1 MTEGE
6 FIKFYK
12 KRNKNKNHEE
22 VKKEIDRFWATL
34 LKALNENGPVTFKNW
49 GTFEKKVVK
58 SRKVITPKIEK
69 TIYTEPKEVIRFKAG
84 KGMKDLMIKGS
95 DSHE

>member
-22 VKKEIDRFWATL
+22 VKKEIDRFWDTL

-49 GTFEKKVVK
+49 GTFEKK
-58 SRKVITPKIEK
+58 S
-69 TIYTEPKEVIRFKAG
+69 G
-84 KGMKDLMIKGS
+84 
-95 DSHE
+95 

>member
-22 VKKEIDRFWATL
+22 VKKEIDRFWDTL
-34 LKALNENGPVTFKNW
+34 LKALNENGPVKMCIRDRCKRKRTVWKTYRFPTGDFLSLIHISLFYLYTTF
-49 GTFEKKVVK
+49 
-58 SRKVITPKIEK
+58 
-69 TIYTEPKEVIRFKAG
+69 
-84 KGMKDLMIKGS
+84 
-95 DSHE
+95 

>member
-22 VKKEIDRFWATL
+22 VKEEIDRFWDTL
-34 LKALNENGPVTFKNW
+34 LKALNENGAVTFKNW

-58 SRKVITPKIEK
+58 
-69 TIYTEPKEVIRFKAG
+69 PKEVIRFKAG

-95 DSHE
+95 DSYE